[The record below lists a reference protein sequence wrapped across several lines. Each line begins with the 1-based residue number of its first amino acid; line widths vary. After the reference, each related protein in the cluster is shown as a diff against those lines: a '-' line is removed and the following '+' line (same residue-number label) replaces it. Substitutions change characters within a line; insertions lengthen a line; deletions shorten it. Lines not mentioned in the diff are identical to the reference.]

1 MKDQI
6 IKKVKQ
12 TIIDNHLVDKDDCLV
27 LGLSGGPDS
36 VSLLHILNALKDD
49 MGFSL
54 RAYHVNHMIRGS
66 EADDDER
73 YAKDLCE
80 ALDIPFDSV
89 QIDIP
94 ALVRKNGESVEECAR
109 KERQKALLS
118 FAAKFPNSKVV
129 LAHNLDDQ
137 AETVMLRLLR
147 GTGVHGLSGME
158 YKRADGVIRPLL
170 DVKREEIEKFC
181 EENNIK
187 AHTDSTNRQTEYLR
201 NNVRIELLP
210 KLSEINPNIKECLV
224 RLASASRED
233 DEYLQKI
240 AEKWVL
246 ENCRIVEGSNGEK
259 RDAAEASNEKSN
271 AVEIDSKELLLL
283 DKAIFQRVIKLAF
296 ARIGLCEDIA
306 AVHINALRTV
316 LEANV
321 GNKLVE
327 FPNGY
332 KAYLNHGTLVLSQ
345 K

>member
-36 VSLLHILNALKDD
+36 VSLLHILNALKDE

-54 RAYHVNHMIRGS
+54 KAYHVNHMIRGS

-80 ALDIPFDSV
+80 ALGIPFDSV

-118 FAAKFPNSKVV
+118 FAEKFPNSKVV

-246 ENCRIVEGSNGEK
+246 ENCKITETI
-259 RDAAEASNEKSN
+259 
-271 AVEIDSKELLLL
+271 EIDSKKLLAL

-332 KAYLNHGTLVLSQ
+332 KAYLNHGILVLSQ

>member
-12 TIIDNHLVDKDDCLV
+12 AIIDNHLVDKDDCLV

-36 VSLLHILNALKDD
+36 VSLLHILNALKDE

-66 EADDDER
+66 EADYDER

-118 FAAKFPNSKVV
+118 FAEKFPNSKVV

-181 EENNIK
+181 EENNIN
-187 AHTDSTNRQTEYLR
+187 AHTDSTNIQTEYLR

-246 ENCRIVEGSNGEK
+246 ENCRITETI
-259 RDAAEASNEKSN
+259 
-271 AVEIDSKELLLL
+271 EIDSKKLLAL

-332 KAYLNHGTLVLSQ
+332 KAYLNHGILVLSQ